1 GAEELP
7 GKSNYFIG
15 NDPQKWRT
23 NVPNYAKVRYQGVYP
38 GVDLVYYGNQGGRL
52 EYDFVVA
59 PGADPRAIRFALETG
74 NWKLETGNSKPAAF
88 QSAIGN
94 RQSTIRLDANGD
106 VVVKTDGGEVRFQ
119 KPVVYQ
125 PMTDDPK
132 PQIQNRKLLDGRYVL
147 LAGNR
152 VGFEIPNYDNTKPL
166 VIDPVLSY
174 STYLGGSGVEGGSS
188 SVSIA
193 VDGSG
198 NAYVASGTSSLN
210 FPATTGAFQ
219 TTNKGATVCNQ
230 SYPCGDAMVAK
241 INPTGS
247 QLVYSTYLGGTGD
260 DYADGLAVDSAGNA
274 YVTGV
279 TSSTDFPTTPEA
291 LQTGLG
297 GGYDIFVTKLNAT
310 GSALVY
316 STYLGGSEDETV
328 EALALD
334 SSGDA
339 YVAGGSSSTNFPT
352 TSGAYDTT
360 FSSEKAT
367 ALGCGSS
374 GAPEPCPYAIV
385 TELNPAGTGLIY
397 STFLGGSGNDSAG
410 GLAVD
415 SSGAAYVTG
424 WTSSIDFPTTAGAFQ
439 NSLKAVLCGPG
450 WQCPNAFFTKLNP
463 QGKGL
468 ADLAYSTYLGGTGNE
483 YPFSAAVDP

>member
-1 GAEELP
+1 
-7 GKSNYFIG
+7 
-15 NDPQKWRT
+15 
-23 NVPNYAKVRYQGVYP
+23 
-38 GVDLVYYGNQGGRL
+38 
-52 EYDFVVA
+52 
-59 PGADPRAIRFALETG
+59 
-74 NWKLETGNSKPAAF
+74 
-88 QSAIGN
+88 
-94 RQSTIRLDANGD
+94 
-106 VVVKTDGGEVRFQ
+106 
-119 KPVVYQ
+119 
-125 PMTDDPK
+125 
-132 PQIQNRKLLDGRYVL
+132 
-147 LAGNR
+147 
-152 VGFEIPNYDNTKPL
+152 
-166 VIDPVLSY
+166 
-174 STYLGGSGVEGGSS
+174 
-188 SVSIA
+188 
-193 VDGSG
+193 
-198 NAYVASGTSSLN
+198 
-210 FPATTGAFQ
+210 
-219 TTNKGATVCNQ
+219 
-230 SYPCGDAMVAK
+230 
-241 INPTGS
+241 
-247 QLVYSTYLGGTGD
+247 
-260 DYADGLAVDSAGNA
+260 
-274 YVTGV
+274 
-279 TSSTDFPTTPEA
+279 
-291 LQTGLG
+291 
-297 GGYDIFVTKLNAT
+297 
-310 GSALVY
+310 
-316 STYLGGSEDETV
+316 
-328 EALALD
+328 LD

-483 YPFSAAVDP
+483 YPFSAAVDPSGNAYVVGLTSSNDFPTTPGAFQTTHLGPSITPGCYVWSGCAHAFVSKINPADFGPASLVYSTYLSGSGDDWGAGIAVDSSGNAYVTGWTNSTDFPVLDALQPANAGGYDAYITELNAAGSGLISSTYLGGSGNDLGDSIGVDSSGNVYVGGWTESANFPTTPGSVQPLFGGARDLFMAKILTSLGVSAGTLTFPLTGVGSTTPSQTLTLTNNGTEPMPVNITTSPGFSETNNCPPILAVGASCTIWITSTPTGGGTQAGQLIIS